1 MPHTD
6 GLRRRSNLGMAS
18 FGHVAAGLL
27 TGRLHGGGDRSERR
41 NRWATLA
48 LFTILSTLPDIDV
61 LLVAFGASENG
72 ALGHR
77 GAMHSLTTAFAA
89 GVFCALAARWW
100 RWPVLRTALAGA
112 AAVASHTLLDLL
124 GVGGRSLALFWPLST
139 ARYHSPWRLL
149 PDAPRGLKLL
159 SGSGLLEFGTEFALF
174 LPITIYAL
182 WPQIRPRLAGMRLPR
197 LQVIDGASTTKGAP
211 DGSPNS
217 ARRDP
222 PMRSSG

>member
-1 MPHTD
+1 
-6 GLRRRSNLGMAS
+6 MAS
-18 FGHVAAGLL
+18 FGHVAVGLL
-27 TGRLHGGGDRSERR
+27 TGRLHGGSDRSERR
-41 NRWATLA
+41 TRWATLA

-61 LLVAFGASENG
+61 LLVAFGVSSETG
-72 ALGHR
+72 PFGHR
-77 GAMHSLTTAFAA
+77 GALHSLTMALAA

-100 RWPVLRTALAGA
+100 SWPVLRTALAGT

-124 GVGGRSLALFWPLST
+124 DAGGKHLALFWPLSS

-159 SGSGLLEFGTEFALF
+159 SSSGLLEFVTEFALF

-182 WPQIRPRLAGMRLPR
+182 WPQLRARYARIRPPR
-197 LQVIDGASTTKGAP
+197 LQVIDGASATGAP
-211 DGSPNS
+211 DESPNS

-222 PMRSSG
+222 PIRSSG

>member
-1 MPHTD
+1 
-6 GLRRRSNLGMAS
+6 MAS
-18 FGHVAAGLL
+18 FGHVAVGLL
-27 TGRLHGGGDRSERR
+27 TGRLHGGGDRLERR
-41 NRWATLA
+41 NRWGTLA
-48 LFTILSTLPDIDV
+48 LFTILSMLPDLDV

-72 ALGHR
+72 AFGHR
-77 GAMHSLTTAFAA
+77 GALHSLTMALTAGIF
-89 GVFCALAARWW
+89 GALVARWW

-124 GVGGRSLALFWPLST
+124 DASGKSLALFWPLSS
-139 ARYHSPWRLL
+139 ARFHSPWRLL

-159 SGSGLLEFGTEFALF
+159 SSSGLLEFVTEFALF
-174 LPITIYAL
+174 LPITLCAL
-182 WPQIRPRLAGMRLPR
+182 WPQIQARYARLRLPR

-211 DGSPNS
+211 DESSNS

>member
-1 MPHTD
+1 
-6 GLRRRSNLGMAS
+6 MAS
-18 FGHVAAGLL
+18 FGHVAVGLL
-27 TGRLHGGGDRSERR
+27 TGRLHGGGDRLERR
-41 NRWATLA
+41 TRWATLA
-48 LFTILSTLPDIDV
+48 LFTILATLPDLDV
-61 LLVAFGASENG
+61 LLVAFGASEKG
-72 ALGHR
+72 AFGHR
-77 GAMHSLTTAFAA
+77 GALHSLTMALAA

-124 GVGGRSLALFWPLST
+124 DARGKGLALFWPLSS
-139 ARYHSPWRLL
+139 ARFHSHWRLL

-159 SGSGLLEFGTEFALF
+159 SGSGLLEFVTEFALF

-182 WPQIRPRLAGMRLPR
+182 WPQLQARYASLRLPR

-211 DGSPNS
+211 DQSPNS

-222 PMRSSG
+222 PIRSSG